1 MRIVRTLA
9 SIALIL
15 SIVLQP
21 ACSSIDRSDEV
32 NHAHLAIGSSSKS
45 DVVHAIGLPRETH
58 KDDKQGVELWF
69 YTGKPVATSFFIP
82 LPIASVPNGAG
93 TTTYFTDIGP
103 KNIEGKEP
111 ISLICIF
118 DKTGRLLD
126 VKRPNQEKQ

>member
-58 KDDKQGVELWF
+58 KDEKQGVELWF
-69 YTGKPVATSFFIP
+69 YTGKPVATSYFIA
-82 LPIASVPNGAG
+82 LPIASVPYGAG

-103 KNIEGKEP
+103 KNMGGKEP